1 MSSRREHQQAPG
13 IPIRN
18 FEKGRAIAE
27 RFREL
32 VPGGSHTY
40 SRGADQFP
48 YLSPQMVDRA
58 QGAYFWDAD
67 GNRFLDWAMGVRA
80 VILGHAYP
88 AVDAAVKA
96 QIDRGVHYTRPGLLE
111 YELAEYLVDL
121 LPVAEMVKFAKNG
134 SDVTTAAVKLAR
146 AYTGRKYVA
155 YCADHPF
162 FSIHDWFIG
171 TTPANNGIPEEA
183 SAHTLRFAYNDLAS
197 VEALFARYP
206 RQIAALILEPVKSD
220 EPKDGFLAKLKAL
233 AEREGAILIFDEMIS
248 GMRFDI
254 RGAHHLYGVYPDLAT
269 YGKSMSNGYSFSLL
283 AGRRDLMELGG
294 LRHDRRRVFL
304 LSQTHGAET
313 TGLAACRATLDE
325 CRRVDVNAHINAV
338 GRQLVSRLR
347 VLAESEGVSEF
358 VRVSGFDCNP
368 QIVLT
373 RRTGQPWPELAT
385 AFHEEVIAQGVVIPW
400 ISITYSHG
408 TEEVDRTIEAVH
420 QGMRRV
426 RRDVVEGDGVPRFT
440 GDAVKPVFRAFNR
453 CRQAVC
459 GRLVADAPK
468 LDCCL
473 HEEEERGAE

>member
-1 MSSRREHQQAPG
+1 MGPIQKFERGLG
-13 IPIRN
+13 IS
-18 FEKGRAIAE
+18 E
-27 RFREL
+27 RFQGL

-40 SRGADQFP
+40 SRGEDQFP
-48 YLSPQMVDRA
+48 YLSPRMVDRA
-58 QGAYFWDAD
+58 RGAYFWDAD

-88 AVDAAVKA
+88 AVDNAVKA

-155 YCADHPF
+155 YCAEHPF

-171 TTPANNGIPEEA
+171 TTPANGGIPEEA
-183 SAHTLRFAYNDLAS
+183 SLHTLRFSYNDISS
-197 VEALFARYP
+197 VEALFAQYP

-220 EPKDGFLAKLKAL
+220 EPRDGFLQKLKAL
-233 AEREGAILIFDEMIS
+233 TEREGAILIFDEMIS

-254 RGAHHLYGVYPDLAT
+254 RGAHHLWGVYPDLAT
-269 YGKSMSNGYSFSLL
+269 YGKAMSNGYSFSLL

-294 LRHDRRRVFL
+294 LRHDKRRVFL

-325 CRRVDVNAHINAV
+325 CRRVDINRHIL
-338 GRQLVSRLR
+338 GLGKKLVQQVRS
-347 VLAESEGVSEF
+347 LAEAEGVSDF
-358 VRVSGFDCNP
+358 VRVVGFDCNP
-368 QIVLT
+368 QILCT
-373 RRTGQPWPELAT
+373 RRTGEYWPALHT
-385 AFHEEVIAQGVVIPW
+385 AFHEEVISYGVLIPW

-408 TEEVDRTIEAVH
+408 EEELAQTLEAARH
-420 QGMRRV
+420 GMRRV
-426 RRDVVEGDGVPRFT
+426 RRAVEEEGGHPRFE
-440 GDAVKPVFRAFNR
+440 GEAVKPVFRPFNR

-459 GRLVADAPK
+459 GRLNPSAPQ
-468 LDCCL
+468 LDCCR
-473 HEEEERGAE
+473 EAGGPST